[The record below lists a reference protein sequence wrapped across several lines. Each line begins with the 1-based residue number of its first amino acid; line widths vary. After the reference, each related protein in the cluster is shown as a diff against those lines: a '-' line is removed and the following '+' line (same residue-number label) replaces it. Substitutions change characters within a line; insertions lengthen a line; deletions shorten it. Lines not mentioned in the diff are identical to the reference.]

1 MKWISKISLLV
12 FMLPGLATAQDDK
25 AETSLQKAQR
35 NFLLRQILTA
45 SDAGPVAKD
54 LELTDYQQEMLK
66 DIRGQYAEK
75 SKAMMGVM
83 QEAMTIQSDTTLG
96 EKERRT
102 KLRSVMK
109 ERDKKFKV
117 IVDELV
123 VKMEEA
129 LLPHQ
134 IKRLKQI
141 ALQKQLLAETKGDQ
155 FEMVL
160 RLGDQLELKPREKTK
175 LKTDIAKA
183 KKEYQEELKKLHQKY
198 QKRIL
203 DSMPP
208 ESQEKL
214 KEILGDMFSACRG

>member
-1 MKWISKISLLV
+1 
-12 FMLPGLATAQDDK
+12 
-25 AETSLQKAQR
+25 
-35 NFLLRQILTA
+35 
-45 SDAGPVAKD
+45 
-54 LELTDYQQEMLK
+54 
-66 DIRGQYAEK
+66 
-75 SKAMMGVM
+75 MGVM

-214 KEILGDMFSACRG
+214 KEILGDMFSAGRG